1 MKYRVS
7 LEGNDVDVEVE
18 RTETGWRARLDGG
31 DWRSVDGRWQGPDLR
46 LSTASGD
53 RLIGTHIT
61 GEHVDLQLDGTALR
75 ATVID
80 PRKSRSAL
88 GGGAAQGDV
97 RTPMPGVVV
106 RIPVAVGDAVVT
118 GQVLVVVEAMKM
130 ENEFKAP
137 MDGTVEQIAVDVG
150 QALESNTLLIRLA

>member
-7 LEGNDVDVEVE
+7 LEGNDVDVDVE
-18 RTETGWRARLDGG
+18 RTATGWRVRLDGG
-31 DWRSVDGRWQGPDLR
+31 AWKPVDGRWQGPDLR
-46 LSTASGD
+46 LATPDGD

-61 GEHVDLQLDGTALR
+61 GDLVDLQLDGTALR

-88 GGGAAQGDV
+88 GGGGAQGEV

-106 RIPVAVGDAVVT
+106 RIPVAVGDAVT
-118 GQVLVVVEAMKM
+118 AGQVLVVVEAMKM

-137 MDGTVEQIAVDVG
+137 VDGTVERIAVEVG
-150 QALESNTLLIRLA
+150 QALESNALLVHLS